1 MFGAD
6 GPTSPMMQH
15 SPMNTIIV
23 LVSAALGS
31 LYIQTLAMLLV
42 LLVYHVF
49 FSTFEIYDPVMAYG
63 AFLSAWFSGCA
74 IGMALYALKPWAPA
88 FVNIFQ
94 MIIQRANMIASGK
107 MFVANSLPPSMLQM
121 FDWNPLFH
129 CIDQARGFTFINYYP
144 RNSDFFYPILVS
156 IVLLMIGL
164 LVEYYTRKHA
174 SSSWSATS

>member
-1 MFGAD
+1 MTHIKAVGAVFGAD

-42 LLVYHVF
+42 LLVYLVF

-63 AFLSAWFSGCA
+63 AFLVAWFSGCA

-107 MFVANSLPPSMLQM
+107 KCLSPIRCRLVCFKCSTGTLS
-121 FDWNPLFH
+121 
-129 CIDQARGFTFINYYP
+129 FT
-144 RNSDFFYPILVS
+144 VS
-156 IVLLMIGL
+156 IKRVDLPL
-164 LVEYYTRKHA
+164 
-174 SSSWSATS
+174 